1 MEYFSTTREAKEFL
15 IERIVEQAQRD
26 SIDLSEIEC
35 KMLYFSEVD
44 ETLPDMMEIS
54 AAFDL
59 EYDQAAYEEKM
70 ASIIRN
76 FVTWAKLHDT
86 AALAQWKAAIKKLK
100 SEDQYI
106 LVLTGLAAGSMSYL
120 NQPSG
125 PSILKMVVIIVGVG
139 IGLIFLRVLWIAFQ
153 Q

>member
-1 MEYFSTTREAKEFL
+1 
-15 IERIVEQAQRD
+15 
-26 SIDLSEIEC
+26 
-35 KMLYFSEVD
+35 MLYFSEVD

-76 FVTWAKLHDT
+76 FATWAKLHDI

-106 LVLTGLAAGSMSYL
+106 LVLTGIATGLISYL

-153 Q
+153 

>member
-1 MEYFSTTREAKEFL
+1 VEYFSTTREAKEFL

-125 PSILKMVVIIVGVG
+125 PSILKMVVIVVGVG

>member
-26 SIDLSEIEC
+26 SIDLSEIER

-125 PSILKMVVIIVGVG
+125 PSILKMVVIVVGVG

>member
-106 LVLTGLAAGSMSYL
+106 LVLTGIATGLISYL

-125 PSILKMVVIIVGVG
+125 PSILKMVVIVVGVG

>member
-125 PSILKMVVIIVGVG
+125 PSILKMVVIVVGVG

>member
-76 FVTWAKLHDT
+76 FVTWAKLHDI

-125 PSILKMVVIIVGVG
+125 PSILKMVVIVVGVG

>member
-76 FVTWAKLHDT
+76 FATWAKLHDI

-125 PSILKMVVIIVGVG
+125 PSILKMVVIVVGVG

>member
-1 MEYFSTTREAKEFL
+1 VEYFSTTREAKEFL
-15 IERIVEQAQRD
+15 IDRIVEQAQRD
-26 SIDLSEIEC
+26 SIDLSEIER

-76 FVTWAKLHDT
+76 FATWAKLHDI

-106 LVLTGLAAGSMSYL
+106 LVLTGIATGLISYL

-153 Q
+153 

>member
-15 IERIVEQAQRD
+15 IDRIVEQAQRD

-125 PSILKMVVIIVGVG
+125 PSILKMVVIVVGVG